1 MSGRLDFRN
10 FSDVFGNGD
19 TLPYDAHVNRDI
31 ESKRKSLGGVLF
43 VDRVFTALGIS
54 KVKMYPPKDTRTLH
68 DLFQQILASKM
79 TTHHKLSALYY
90 LLLDHDEGLS
100 ARSKISDNFAAQTG
114 MPKRYQ
120 IFMSGL
126 WHMDRLQ
133 FGVALEYLAHPSL
146 LPEFADNIVTVLV
159 RHAENNDYSLALAY
173 YATVQPV
180 LKTQEA
186 VELLFEALS
195 RTDVSEAFYYTRTL
209 AGPARQQLF
218 EQLVG
223 SVLKD
228 AGAGGASSS
237 SNNSGGGNLD
247 VAGRS
252 AELISLPL
260 DAQEETWLR
269 AYLTVGDGRKLKRAK
284 DTMIMK
290 KIVSGD
296 VDLSEGSKSLTGPWG
311 IVLQGFRH
319 ETGGEQ

>member
-1 MSGRLDFRN
+1 
-10 FSDVFGNGD
+10 
-19 TLPYDAHVNRDI
+19 
-31 ESKRKSLGGVLF
+31 
-43 VDRVFTALGIS
+43 
-54 KVKMYPPKDTRTLH
+54 
-68 DLFQQILASKM
+68 M

-100 ARSKISDNFAAQTG
+100 SARAKLSDNFAAQTG
-114 MPKRYQ
+114 MPQRYQ

-133 FGVALEYLAHPSL
+133 FAVALEYLAHPSL
-146 LPEFADNIVTVLV
+146 LPEFADNIITVLV
-159 RHAENNDYSLALAY
+159 RHSAGQNDYSLPLAY
-173 YATVQPV
+173 YAAVRPV

-186 VELLFEALS
+186 MELLFEALS

-218 EQLVG
+218 EQLIV

-228 AGAGGASSS
+228 TGSGGSSGGS
-237 SNNSGGGNLD
+237 SGGNTGIGSGSGGGGLD

-260 DAQEETWLR
+260 DTQEEAWLR
-269 AYLTVGDGRKLKRAK
+269 AFLTVGEGRKLKRAK

-296 VDLSEGSKSLTGPWG
+296 VGLSEGANKNLGGPWG
-311 IVLQGFRH
+311 IVLQGFRQGA
-319 ETGGEQ
+319 GGVGQ

>member
-1 MSGRLDFRN
+1 MK
-10 FSDVFGNGD
+10 
-19 TLPYDAHVNRDI
+19 I
-31 ESKRKSLGGVLF
+31 
-43 VDRVFTALGIS
+43 
-54 KVKMYPPKDTRTLH
+54 YPPKDTRTLQ

-100 ARSKISDNFAAQTG
+100 ARSKISDNFATQTG

-173 YATVQPV
+173 YAAVRPV

-218 EQLVG
+218 EQLVA

-228 AGAGGASSS
+228 AAGGASNAGSS
-237 SNNSGGGNLD
+237 GSGNGNNTNNLD

-260 DAQEETWLR
+260 DPQEETWLR
-269 AYLTVGDGRKLKRAK
+269 QYLTTGDGRKLKRAK

-296 VDLSEGSKSLTGPWG
+296 VDLSEGSKSLSGPWG

-319 ETGGEQ
+319 ETGGAQ

>member
-1 MSGRLDFRN
+1 MAGRLDFRN

-19 TLPYDAHVNRDI
+19 TLPYDQHVNRDI

-43 VDRVFTALGIS
+43 VDRVFTALGIQ
-54 KVKMYPPKDTRTLH
+54 KVKIYPPKDTRTLH
-68 DLFQQILASKM
+68 DLYQQILASKM

-100 ARSKISDNFAAQTG
+100 ARSKISENFATQTG

-133 FGVALEYLAHPSL
+133 FAVALEYLAHPSL
-146 LPEFADNIVTVLV
+146 LPEFADNIISVLV
-159 RHAENNDYSLALAY
+159 RHAEHGDYSLALAY
-173 YATVQPV
+173 YTAVQPV

-223 SVLKD
+223 SVLKES
-228 AGAGGASSS
+228 ASNSA
-237 SNNSGGGNLD
+237 SGGDVD
-247 VAGRS
+247 VASRA

-269 AYLTVGDGRKLKRAK
+269 SYLTSGDGRKLKRAK

-290 KIVSGD
+290 KIVAGD
-296 VDLSEGSKSLTGPWG
+296 VDLGEGTKSLGGPWG
-311 IVLQGFRH
+311 IVLQGFRSNP
-319 ETGGEQ
+319 GSEQ

>member
-1 MSGRLDFRN
+1 
-10 FSDVFGNGD
+10 
-19 TLPYDAHVNRDI
+19 
-31 ESKRKSLGGVLF
+31 
-43 VDRVFTALGIS
+43 
-54 KVKMYPPKDTRTLH
+54 
-68 DLFQQILASKM
+68 M

-146 LPEFADNIVTVLV
+146 LPEFADNIVAVLV

-173 YATVQPV
+173 YAAVQPV

-228 AGAGGASSS
+228 AAASAATT
-237 SNNSGGGNLD
+237 NSGGGSGNLD

-260 DAQEETWLR
+260 DAQEEAWLR

-296 VDLSEGSKSLTGPWG
+296 VDLGEGSKSLGGPWG

>member
-1 MSGRLDFRN
+1 MAGRLDFRN
-10 FSDVFGNGD
+10 FNDVFGNGD
-19 TLPYDAHVNRDI
+19 TLPYDQHVNRDI

-43 VDRVFTALGIS
+43 VDRVFTALGIQ
-54 KVKMYPPKDTRTLH
+54 KDTRTLH
-68 DLFQQILASKM
+68 DLYQQILASKM

-90 LLLDHDEGLS
+90 LLLDHDDGLS
-100 ARSKISDNFAAQTG
+100 ARSKISDNFAVQTG

-133 FGVALEYLAHPSL
+133 FAVALEYLAHPSL
-146 LPEFADNIVTVLV
+146 LPEFADNIMTVLV
-159 RHAENNDYSLALAY
+159 RHAENGDYSLALAY
-173 YATVQPV
+173 YAAVQPV

-186 VELLFEALS
+186 VELLFEAMS

-209 AGPARQQLF
+209 AEPARQQLF
-218 EQLVG
+218 EQLVA
-223 SVLKD
+223 SVLRE
-228 AGAGGASSS
+228 ASGGSSA
-237 SNNSGGGNLD
+237 SGGGGAGAD
-247 VAGRS
+247 VDAAGRA
-252 AELISLPL
+252 AELIGLPL

-269 AYLTVGDGRKLKRAK
+269 TFLTSGDGRKLKRAK

-296 VDLSEGSKSLTGPWG
+296 VDLSEGTKSLSGPWG

-319 ETGGEQ
+319 STSGEQ

>member
-10 FSDVFGNGD
+10 FGDVFGNGD

-43 VDRVFTALGIS
+43 VDRVFTALGI
-54 KVKMYPPKDTRTLH
+54 PKDTRTLH

-100 ARSKISDNFAAQTG
+100 ARSKIADNFAAQTG

-133 FGVALEYLAHPSL
+133 FGVAVEYLAHPSL

-159 RHAENNDYSLALAY
+159 RHAENNDYALPLAY
-173 YATVQPV
+173 YAAVQPV

-186 VELLFEALS
+186 VELLFEALA

-218 EQLVG
+218 EHLVG

-228 AGAGGASSS
+228 AAGGGSGGGGGGASSS
-237 SNNSGGGNLD
+237 ADGID
-247 VAGRS
+247 AAGRS

-260 DAQEETWLR
+260 DSQEEAWLR
-269 AYLTVGDGRKLKRAK
+269 AYLTAGEGRKLKRAK

-296 VDLSEGSKSLTGPWG
+296 VDLSEGSKSLSGPWG

-319 ETGGEQ
+319 ETGGEP